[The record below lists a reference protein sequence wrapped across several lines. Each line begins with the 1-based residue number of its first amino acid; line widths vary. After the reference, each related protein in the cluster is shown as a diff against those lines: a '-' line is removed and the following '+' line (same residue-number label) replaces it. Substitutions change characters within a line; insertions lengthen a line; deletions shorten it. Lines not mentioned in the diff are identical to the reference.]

1 MKAGTFG
8 VRVVISRRVFRVALW
23 TSPLE
28 QGIVEG
34 ENPVLAMDVP
44 CFVIH
49 ALRVELFGIAAQ
61 NGW

>member
-8 VRVVISRRVFRVALW
+8 IRVVTSRHVFRAALW
-23 TSPLE
+23 TSSLE
-28 QGIVEG
+28 QDIVEG

-44 CFVIH
+44 CFAIR

>member
-8 VRVVISRRVFRVALW
+8 ARVVISRRVFRAALW
-23 TSPLE
+23 TSSLE
-28 QGIVEG
+28 QDIVEG

-44 CFVIH
+44 CFAIR